1 MKRSLLIAAASLVL
15 AGLAWG
21 LSQLMRGPLLP
32 GHDVVSRPLVQTV
45 VATGRVVAMSRAQV
59 GSPVTGVV
67 VERRVREG
75 DAVAP
80 GDVLAVLRAD
90 DLEAAVDEAEAALA
104 RLRQSTRPQAQAVLR
119 EAEAR
124 LAQAAREAARRRD
137 LFERKLIAREAV
149 EQAAQAETVAR
160 SAAEQAR
167 LAARS
172 LAEGSPDEAA
182 AMARL
187 ATAR

>member
-45 VATGRVVAMSRAQV
+45 VATSRAQV
-59 GSPVTGVV
+59 GSPGTGVV

-119 EAEAR
+119 EAEDR
-124 LAQAAREAARRRD
+124 LAQAPREAA
-137 LFERKLIAREAV
+137 
-149 EQAAQAETVAR
+149 
-160 SAAEQAR
+160 
-167 LAARS
+167 
-172 LAEGSPDEAA
+172 
-182 AMARL
+182 
-187 ATAR
+187 